1 MGRDALRFSSLYISR
16 KNLMCGEAFCNDWPP
31 CAKLAPTA
39 TSDGNRMDE
48 TLFRIVG
55 STDAPGMK
63 PLTDPPPGFVAVPL
77 KGALPGGRDVG
88 VMRRAGAD

>member
-1 MGRDALRFSSLYISR
+1 
-16 KNLMCGEAFCNDWPP
+16 
-31 CAKLAPTA
+31 
-39 TSDGNRMDE
+39 MDE

-63 PLTDPPPGFVAVPL
+63 PLTDPPPGFVALPL
-77 KGALPGGRDVG
+77 KRAVPGGRDVG